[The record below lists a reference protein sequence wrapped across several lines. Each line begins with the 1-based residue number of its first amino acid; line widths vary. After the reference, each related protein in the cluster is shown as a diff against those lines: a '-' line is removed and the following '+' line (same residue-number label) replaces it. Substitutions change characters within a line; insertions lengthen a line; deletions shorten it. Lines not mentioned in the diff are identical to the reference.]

1 MTNYRSID
9 RFFNG
14 GDSMLDTKSK
24 LMAAAIGAAFALP
37 MAAHAQTNVVVY
49 GKLYPDIT
57 HVNVSGALPNN
68 AATSTLSPTGKG
80 TNNTNLTAMDSP
92 NSRLGFRGTE
102 DLGDGL
108 KAIFQLEMGFSSD
121 TGQATDASAPFS
133 RNTFVGLSGNFG
145 TIRLGNMDTVYKDLG
160 DQMNMLGIVSGNFM
174 GTSNILSKPSFTVNG
189 ASSFH
194 LRRTNSFYYESPQ
207 MAGFTG
213 LFDWSPNEVA
223 GSASSGVIS
232 TGVKYE
238 NGPVYAALAYESH
251 KDMFGGSNGVAGNG
265 GTAALTS
272 NLTTP
277 GASSKDDA
285 LRATF
290 QYRFPDSWKAE
301 LDVAQMRYRESGQ
314 VGAGKFNEY
323 KHNSWALGIEK
334 LIGAVTLA
342 GSYGQMTAGSCSLTG
357 GVDCNTNGL
366 EAKMF
371 NAGVGYS
378 FSKRT
383 MLFGVYSYMGN
394 NTGVASNWL
403 DGKPTAGADISTFA
417 VGISH
422 SF

>member
-1 MTNYRSID
+1 
-9 RFFNG
+9 
-14 GDSMLDTKSK
+14 MLDTKSK
-24 LMAAAIGAAFALP
+24 LIVAAIGAAFALP
-37 MAAHAQTNVVVY
+37 LAAQAQTNVTVY
-49 GKLYPDIT
+49 GKLYPDFT
-57 HVNVSGALPNN
+57 HVNVSGALPNG
-68 AATSTLSPTGKG
+68 AATSTLGPTGKG
-80 TNNTNLTAMDSP
+80 TNNTSLSAMDSP
-92 NSRLGFRGTE
+92 NSRLGFKGNE

-121 TGQATDASAPFS
+121 TGALSTDNTPFS

-145 TIRLGNMDTVYKDLG
+145 TVRLGNMDTVYKDIG

-174 GTSNILSKPSFTVNG
+174 GTSNILSKPSFTVNA

-194 LRRTNSFYYESPQ
+194 LRRANSFYYESPQ

-213 LFDWSPNEVA
+213 LVDWSPNEVA
-223 GSASSGVIS
+223 GDAMGGVYS

-238 NGPVYAALAYESH
+238 GGPIYVALAYELH
-251 KDMFGGSNGVAGNG
+251 KNLFGGSNGVAGNG
-265 GTAALTS
+265 TPASALS

-277 GASSKDDA
+277 GATSNDDA
-285 LRATF
+285 LRLTV
-290 QYRFPDSWKAE
+290 QYKFPDNWKAE
-301 LDVAQMRYRESGQ
+301 IDIAQMRYRESGQ
-314 VGAGKFNEY
+314 VGVGKFDDY

-334 LIGAVTLA
+334 IVGAVTFA

-357 GVDCNTNGL
+357 GVACNTNGL

-378 FSKRT
+378 LSKRT

-403 DGKPTAGADISTFA
+403 DGKPTAGQDISTVA